1 MVQMNLTN
9 HNGDPMKKTYI
20 MLGFIALLLVSICC
34 ISVSQYISKGC
45 FWWECVPKRDF
56 HVSDWEIPISLL
68 PTGASTGPLTRP
80 ADNMFGEIEGRFQDI
95 YLGYRIATYEIYR
108 FPRVKDAVF
117 RFEQNKK
124 GMVDRE
130 TGKVWEVPGHLTF
143 SSSTADDWYVACGYS
158 SQIYSCEMTARYQ
171 EYVIFFKADINNQ
184 MTFAHF
190 EKILFYLDE
199 QISSRLYP

>member
-1 MVQMNLTN
+1 MVPTTLTN
-9 HNGDPMKKTYI
+9 HNGATMKKIYI
-20 MLGFIALLLVSICC
+20 ILVFVALLVVSIFC
-34 ISVSQYISKGC
+34 IAASQYISNGC
-45 FWWECVPKRDF
+45 FWWECVPERDF
-56 HVSDWEIPISLL
+56 HVSDWEIPLSLL
-68 PTGASTGPLTRP
+68 PAGASTDPLTRP
-80 ADNMFGEIEGRFQDI
+80 ADNMFGENEGRFQDV
-95 YLGYRIATYEIYR
+95 YLDYRIATYEIYR

-130 TGKVWEVPGHLTF
+130 TGKVWDVPGDLTF
-143 SSSTADDWYVACGYS
+143 SSPTVDDLYIACGYS